1 MELDPYIYT
10 IDNSRIFEY
19 YIINRYTC
27 KRYIRK
33 GGMMKHTE
41 QDPEALLPLT
51 PAVFSIL
58 LALADGE
65 QRMGPGTLYGSI
77 KRMLNDGLIAESGER
92 PDPTLDDER
101 RRYYRLT
108 SFGQRVAQA
117 EAQRLEQL
125 LRVAHLKNLLPGL
138 DSTGG
143 VA

>member
-1 MELDPYIYT
+1 
-10 IDNSRIFEY
+10 
-19 YIINRYTC
+19 
-27 KRYIRK
+27 
-33 GGMMKHTE
+33 MKHSDQE
-41 QDPEALLPLT
+41 PEALLPLT
-51 PAVFSIL
+51 SAVFSIL

-65 QRMGPGTLYGSI
+65 KHGYSIMQEVSLRTDGKQRMGPGTLYGSI

-117 EAQRLEQL
+117 EAQRMEQL
-125 LRVAHLKNLLPGL
+125 LRVAHLKRLLPGL
-138 DSTGG
+138 DMAGG